1 MIECGMVVIIE
12 KPYPYE
18 NWIGL
23 YCVIKLQGKAH
34 DLNSVTLP
42 RGKAHDLNSQ
52 SACPNVRNFKSVG
65 HEIFSGERLAL
76 KLEWSLV
83 DAVQL
88 THAVTLGRI
97 KTSHLHSWQM
107 LVDEGLCLPPVEDG
121 LVFS

>member
-1 MIECGMVVIIE
+1 MVVIIE

-52 SACPNVRNFKSVG
+52 SACPNRGCECKEFQVR
-65 HEIFSGERLAL
+65 
-76 KLEWSLV
+76 W
-83 DAVQL
+83 
-88 THAVTLGRI
+88 
-97 KTSHLHSWQM
+97 
-107 LVDEGLCLPPVEDG
+107 P
-121 LVFS
+121 